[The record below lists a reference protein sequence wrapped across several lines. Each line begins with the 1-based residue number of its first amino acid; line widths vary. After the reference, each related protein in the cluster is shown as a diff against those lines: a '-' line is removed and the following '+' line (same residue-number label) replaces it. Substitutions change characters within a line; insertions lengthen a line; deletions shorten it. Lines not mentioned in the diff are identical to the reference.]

1 MHSKLLLVDDIV
13 GITGGR
19 NYQNDYYDWDPVY
32 NFRDRDVLVAGPATR
47 AMADNFEA
55 FWNAR
60 RTRRIAELVDVGKRL
75 LREGVPPL
83 PHPDF
88 ELPERAQRMAVDAGD
103 DALVERRL
111 ASAADRKSTRL
122 NYSNSC
128 ATRLPYTA

>member
-32 NFRDRDVLVAGPATR
+32 NFRDRAVLVAGPATR

-75 LREGVPPL
+75 LRAGVTTL
-83 PHPDF
+83 PHTA
-88 ELPERAQRMAVDAGD
+88 LQLTTTRTRMAH
-103 DALVERRL
+103 
-111 ASAADRKSTRL
+111 
-122 NYSNSC
+122 
-128 ATRLPYTA
+128 P

>member
-60 RTRRIAELVDVGKRL
+60 RTRRIAEIVDVGKRL
-75 LREGVPPL
+75 LREGVQPL
-83 PHPDF
+83 PYPDF
-88 ELPERAQRMAVDAGD
+88 ELRSE
-103 DALVERRL
+103 ERRVGTECV
-111 ASAADRKSTRL
+111 STCCTLGRSD
-122 NYSNSC
+122 NEKKNK
-128 ATRLPYTA
+128 T

>member
-47 AMADNFEA
+47 PMADNFEA

-60 RTRRIAELVDVGKRL
+60 RTRRIAQLVAVGKRL
-75 LREGVPPL
+75 LREGVPP
-83 PHPDF
+83 PPPPAF
-88 ELPERAQRMAVDAGD
+88 ELPDHAHSTPD
-103 DALVERRL
+103 DARSDERHVGERGV
-111 ASAADRKSTRL
+111 
-122 NYSNSC
+122 
-128 ATRLPYTA
+128 

>member
-83 PHPDF
+83 PHRSDEHTSELQSLMRISYADF
-88 ELPERAQRMAVDAGD
+88 CLKKKNKNQ
-103 DALVERRL
+103 
-111 ASAADRKSTRL
+111 
-122 NYSNSC
+122 
-128 ATRLPYTA
+128 